1 MNLLLDTHA
10 LIWFLEND
18 PRLSDR
24 ARSVISDPVNY
35 CYVSDVSAWEADIK
49 HSLGK
54 LKLPVAY
61 EILFPARLLEL
72 GFHSLPIRHAHL
84 HQIVHLPFYHR
95 DPFDRLLIAQAQ
107 IEEMTVVS
115 SDSHFSQ
122 YDVPVLW

>member
-18 PRLSDR
+18 SQLSAL
-24 ARSVISDPVNY
+24 ARSAISDPVNC
-35 CYVSDVSAWEADIK
+35 CYVSDASVWEVGIK

-54 LKLPVAY
+54 LKLPVAF
-61 EILFPARLLEL
+61 EILFPARLLEK
-72 GFHSLPIRHAHL
+72 GFHSLPIRHVHL

-122 YDVPVLW
+122 YDIRVLW